1 MASSFFQG
9 GVAMEK
15 DIKLFI
21 EYLNVELGLALNT
34 KEAYESDLRL
44 FAQQVKKNIKNITRQ
59 DIIAY
64 MSFLKKEHYAPASMA
79 RKLAAL
85 KSFFRFMTAE
95 GYLKIDPAEVIE
107 AGTKGTILPS
117 VLNCQEVD
125 LLLEAPDLSTN
136 EGYRDRTML
145 EVLYATGM
153 RVSELVNMPVSGVNL
168 PMKYLITF
176 GKGAK
181 ERIIPLGHYAIE
193 YLERYLEVVRPQLLH
208 NNSKEKCLFLTM
220 HGSGMT
226 RQRFWQIIKQYG
238 HEAGI
243 RKELKPHILR
253 HSFATHLLDNGADL
267 RTVQELL
274 GHADI
279 STTQIYTHLT
289 NKRLKAIY
297 EKAHP
302 RA

>member
-1 MASSFFQG
+1 
-9 GVAMEK
+9 MET
-15 DIKLFI
+15 DIKLFL
-21 EYLNVELGLALNT
+21 EYLTVELGLAQNT
-34 KEAYESDLRL
+34 KDAYERDLKL
-44 FAQQVKKNIKNITRQ
+44 FATKVKKSIKNITRQ

-64 MSFLKKEHYAPASMA
+64 MYFLKKERYAPSSMA

-95 GYLKIDPAEVIE
+95 GYLEIDPAEVIE
-107 AGTKGTILPS
+107 AGNKGTILPR
-117 VLNCQEVD
+117 VLNHQDVEK
-125 LLLEAPDLSTN
+125 LLEAPNVATN
-136 EGYRDRTML
+136 EGFRDRTML

-153 RVSELVNMPVSGVNL
+153 RVSELINMPVSAVNL
-168 PMKYLITF
+168 QMKYVIAF
-176 GKGAK
+176 GKGSK

-193 YLERYLEVVRPQLLH
+193 YLEKYLKVVRPQLLPED
-208 NNSKEKCLFLTM
+208 SREKCLFLTM

-226 RQRFWQIIKQYG
+226 RQRFWQIIKGYG
-238 HEAGI
+238 HIAGI
-243 RKELKPHILR
+243 RQELTPHILR

-289 NKRLKAIY
+289 NKRLKIIY

>member
-1 MASSFFQG
+1 
-9 GVAMEK
+9 MET
-15 DIKLFI
+15 DIKLFL
-21 EYLNVELGLALNT
+21 EYLTVELGLAQNT
-34 KEAYESDLRL
+34 KDAYERDLKL
-44 FAQQVKKNIKNITRQ
+44 FATKVKKSIKDITRQ
-59 DIIAY
+59 DVIAY
-64 MSFLKKEHYAPASMA
+64 MCFLKKERYAPSSMA

-95 GYLKIDPAEVIE
+95 GYLEIDPAEVIE
-107 AGTKGTILPS
+107 AGNKGTILPR
-117 VLNCQEVD
+117 VLNHQDVEK
-125 LLLEAPDLSTN
+125 LLEAPNVATN
-136 EGYRDRTML
+136 EGFRDRTML

-153 RVSELVNMPVSGVNL
+153 RVSELINMPVSAVNL
-168 PMKYLITF
+168 QMKYVIAF
-176 GKGAK
+176 GKGSK

-193 YLERYLEVVRPQLLH
+193 YLEKYLKVVRPQLLPED
-208 NNSKEKCLFLTM
+208 SREKCLFLTM

-226 RQRFWQIIKQYG
+226 RQRFWQIIKGYG
-238 HEAGI
+238 HIAGI
-243 RKELKPHILR
+243 RQELTPHILR

-289 NKRLKAIY
+289 NKRLKIIY